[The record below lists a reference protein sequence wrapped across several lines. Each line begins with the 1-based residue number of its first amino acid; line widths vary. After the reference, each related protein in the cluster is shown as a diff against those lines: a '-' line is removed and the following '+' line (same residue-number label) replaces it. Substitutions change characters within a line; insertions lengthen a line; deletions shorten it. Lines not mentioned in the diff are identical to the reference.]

1 MKSVDLRCGYT
12 WIPLIYKGTENHELS
27 AQQLT
32 AARGSIDKLQVDRLS
47 QRLSDNY
54 KVERLHLNKMFI
66 YSVIYDFKAA
76 RPVMVTGVQ
85 VVGPSS
91 ARVFSRYFVFPEYR
105 SRQASAELLEK
116 SDDFEVLQIE
126 IAATAASY
134 PFLFWSRDK
143 GSRFFER
150 IKVSRPDIFSQWIV
164 HPEKVEILYKDNFQ
178 GIFYFNR
185 SPEAAELIVE
195 RELRYVSNL

>member
-1 MKSVDLRCGYT
+1 MKSVELRCGHT
-12 WIPLIYKGTENHELS
+12 WIPLIYKGEENPELLPK
-27 AQQLT
+27 QLV
-32 AARGSIDKLQVDRLS
+32 AAKRSIDKLQVDRLS

-54 KVERLHLNKMFI
+54 RADRLHLQKMFV
-66 YSVIYDFKAA
+66 YSVVYDFTSE

-85 VVGPSS
+85 AVGPSS

-105 SRQASAELLEK
+105 SQQATATFLEK

-126 IAATAASY
+126 VEATAAHF

-150 IKVSRPDIFSQWIV
+150 IKTARADVFSQWKV

-178 GIFYFNR
+178 GIFYLNR
-185 SPEAAELIVE
+185 SHDPAEVIIR
-195 RELRYVSNL
+195 RELMYAPSP